1 MDNYLKNNINIKK
14 QSIQLGSSHIIKS
27 EQKNFNRENF
37 MVENMENNL
46 AYKLYIKKN
55 KIDDENKIILKEF
68 IDRYK
73 SYRFGWYHEAEK
85 QYNSK
90 VDFENT
96 QSNLSNPLCLDI
108 EIASIC
114 DLGCPHCFR
123 EHIITPD
130 KIMPESMFYQLI

>member
-1 MDNYLKNNINIKK
+1 M
-14 QSIQLGSSHIIKS
+14 
-27 EQKNFNRENF
+27 
-37 MVENMENNL
+37 
-46 AYKLYIKKN
+46 
-55 KIDDENKIILKEF
+55 KEF

-108 EIASIC
+108 KIASVVIW
-114 DLGCPHCFR
+114 DAPIVL

-130 KIMPESMFYQLI
+130 KIMSKSMFYQLIDSVSEMNIPSIKLNWRVSLY